1 MMREDLFK
9 YILEQYGVEPD
20 YPWDD
25 EEDYAVFRHR
35 DNHKWF
41 ALVMRVRKDRVG
53 LLGDDSVDV
62 VNLKIDDPIL
72 HDTLIH
78 EKGIVLGYHMNK
90 SHWITVL
97 LDGTVPKKQVFGLV
111 DVSFGATGMKKKRRR
126 NPEE

>member
-1 MMREDLFK
+1 MREDLFK

-35 DNHKWF
+35 DNRKWF

-53 LLGDDSVDV
+53 LPGDDLVDV

-78 EKGIVLGYHMNK
+78 EKGIVPGYHMNK
-90 SHWITVL
+90 EHWLTIL
-97 LDGTVPKKQVFGLV
+97 LDGTAEDELITELFEISYSLTKE
-111 DVSFGATGMKKKRRR
+111 KKKRRT
-126 NPEE
+126 E